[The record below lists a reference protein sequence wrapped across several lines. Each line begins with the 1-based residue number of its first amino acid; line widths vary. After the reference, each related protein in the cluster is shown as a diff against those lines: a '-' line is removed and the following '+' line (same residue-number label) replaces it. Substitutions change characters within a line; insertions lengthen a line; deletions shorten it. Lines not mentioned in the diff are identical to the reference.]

1 MNTLKA
7 DALLL
12 LTALIWG
19 TAFVAQRVGMDSIGP
34 ISYNAARFLLGSLVL
49 LPLLVRSNRDKH
61 ESADKKKRGVYGGI
75 LAGAVLFMGASLQQ
89 SGLVYTTAGKAG
101 FITGLY
107 VIIVP
112 FLGLFLRQKNSPGIW
127 IGALLAVWGM
137 YFLSVTEAF
146 TIGKGD
152 LLVMIGACFW
162 AIHVLVLGRLAPEV
176 NPIRLAFV
184 QFLTCALLSWI
195 GALIMEEI
203 TWKAIEGAALPILYG
218 GIMSVGVAYTL
229 QVLAQQYAPPAHAAI
244 ILSFEAV
251 FAVIAG
257 IFLLDESMDNR
268 GLMGCALM
276 LSGMLLSQL
285 WPYITKKKGHST
297 ISTF

>member
-1 MNTLKA
+1 
-7 DALLL
+7 
-12 LTALIWG
+12 
-19 TAFVAQRVGMDSIGP
+19 
-34 ISYNAARFLLGSLVL
+34 
-49 LPLLVRSNRDKH
+49 
-61 ESADKKKRGVYGGI
+61 
-75 LAGAVLFMGASLQQ
+75 
-89 SGLVYTTAGKAG
+89 
-101 FITGLY
+101 
-107 VIIVP
+107 
-112 FLGLFLRQKNSPGIW
+112 
-127 IGALLAVWGM
+127 
-137 YFLSVTEAF
+137 
-146 TIGKGD
+146 
-152 LLVMIGACFW
+152 
-162 AIHVLVLGRLAPEV
+162 
-176 NPIRLAFV
+176 
-184 QFLTCALLSWI
+184 
-195 GALIMEEI
+195 MEEI